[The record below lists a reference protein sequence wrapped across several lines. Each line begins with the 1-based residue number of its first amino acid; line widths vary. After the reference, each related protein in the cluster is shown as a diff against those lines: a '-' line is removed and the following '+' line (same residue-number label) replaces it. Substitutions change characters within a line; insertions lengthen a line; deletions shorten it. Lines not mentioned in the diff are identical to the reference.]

1 MLLFN
6 KSVTLVGT
14 VRTKD
19 TDGFATES
27 EKLFTGVPAAYQSV
41 YSNEFYNATAQGI
54 KTDLTVVIA
63 DVNYGGETR
72 MIDEETNHT
81 FGVVRSYK
89 NGFNVELTVT
99 DLGVVQGG

>member
-19 TDGFATES
+19 TDGFAVES
-27 EKLFTGVPAAYQSV
+27 EKLFTGIPAAYQSV
-41 YSNEFYNATAQGI
+41 YSNEFYSANMQGI
-54 KTDLTVVIA
+54 KTDLMVVIS
-63 DVNYGGETR
+63 DVNYSGETR
-72 MIDEETNHT
+72 VIDEETNHT
-81 FGVVRSYK
+81 FNVIRAYK